1 MSVLVAAGGALD
13 YGVILRDLAVIL
25 LVAKVAAEIAERI
38 RIPAVIGE
46 ITAGILIGP
55 SLLGLVGS
63 TDAVKVLAEVGVVI
77 LLATVGMETDLDE
90 LRRVGRASM
99 MVAVVGV
106 VLPMTVGIGAGEVLG
121 ESTNA
126 SLFLGA
132 ALAAT
137 SVGITARVF
146 GDLHALASREARIV
160 LGAAVADDVLGLI
173 ILTVVTRVVE
183 NGSVDASGIA
193 GTVGL
198 ALGFLV
204 VAGAVGVLV
213 VPRVLRTIGAR
224 ANSSATIGVVAAALT
239 FGFSAAAS
247 GARLAPI
254 IGAFVAGTALGRS
267 EHHERI
273 ARDLNALGSVFIPV
287 FFLQI
292 GIDTEI
298 DRFARAHVLWVAL
311 VLTVVAV
318 GGKVAAG
325 WMAGRGTDRLLIGL
339 GMVPRGEV
347 GLIFATIGVNVG
359 VFDDDLYA
367 VVLLVVLATTLV
379 APPLL
384 RWRLGTA
391 PVPTVGESTAE
402 PEGGWLTV
410 DDDTVELAGVPAEAD
425 TLRVALTASLHT
437 ATREPGAALLA
448 WMDARRGAPLVFDGD
463 STERFLDLLA
473 SGGPGSWRFLEL
485 SGVIERAIP
494 EYAAVMAARVP
505 DSTEVNPTHG
515 AGLPVLEA
523 VRGRCVRSAEG
534 ADDLLLAAFLSDIDA
549 DPATASRVLG
559 RLALPPG
566 TTSSVA
572 ALVLS
577 ARLMSAA
584 AVTGTVADD
593 ERVMS
598 QIAEYL
604 GSPAAVERCRML
616 VEARTEF
623 ADWQYTALL
632 ELTAGVQQ
640 LLAHPELLEGRQGS
654 LEQLRR
660 NEAMEAA
667 SDGPVRERIE
677 HAAAS
682 FVLSRDV
689 ATIVRHAR
697 LVEPAPQ
704 PRRARVAVT
713 ETATRSV
720 WTVDIATRDTKGLL
734 ARIAGVLAER
744 GLEIVTADLA
754 TWPDG
759 AVLDTFTVRSDARP
773 SPEVL
778 VFDLERSLRA
788 GVPEPRR
795 LGGGRVLRLELDNNA
810 HPWHSVVTLTGPD
823 QPGLLRTVAAAMARA
838 NVSVHHARVSTVD
851 GGVSDRFEVS
861 DRHGRKISDHAL
873 SRIRAALG

>member
-1 MSVLVAAGGALD
+1 MSALVAAGGALD

-25 LVAKVAAEIAERI
+25 IVAKAAAELSERVH
-38 RIPAVIGE
+38 IPAVIGE

-55 SLLGLVGS
+55 SVLGLVGS
-63 TDAVKVLAEVGVVI
+63 TDAMKVLAEIGVVV

-90 LRRVGRASM
+90 LRRVGRASLL
-99 MVAVVGV
+99 VAIAGV
-106 VLPMTVGIGAGEVLG
+106 VVPMSVGIGAGRVLG

-160 LGAAVADDVLGLI
+160 LGAAVADDVFGLI

-183 NGSVDASGIA
+183 QGSVDPAGIA
-193 GTVGL
+193 STVGL

-204 VAGAVGVLV
+204 AAGAVGVV
-213 VPRVLRTIGAR
+213 AVPRLLRAVGVR
-224 ANSSATIGVVAAALT
+224 ANSAATVGVVSAAVT

-247 GARLAPI
+247 GAQLAPI
-254 IGAFVAGTALGRS
+254 IGAFVAGAALGRS

-273 ARDLNALGSVFIPV
+273 ARDLNALGNVFIPV

-298 DRFARAHVLWVAL
+298 GRFAERHVLAVAL

-318 GGKVAAG
+318 AGKVVAG
-325 WMAGRGTDRLLIGL
+325 FLAGSGNDRLLIGL

-347 GLIFATIGVNVG
+347 GLIFATIGVTVG
-359 VFDDDLYA
+359 VFDEELYA

-384 RWRLGTA
+384 RWRLGGAGAT
-391 PVPTVGESTAE
+391 VVGETTSE
-402 PEGGWLTV
+402 PPGGWLII
-410 DDDTVELAGVPAEAD
+410 DDGAVELRGVPGDND
-425 TLRVALTASLHT
+425 TLRVALGAAAAV
-437 ATREPGAALLA
+437 ATREAGPELLA
-448 WMDARRGAPLVFDGD
+448 WMDARRDVPLVFDRD
-463 STERFLDLLA
+463 STVRFVDLLA
-473 SGGPGSWRFLEL
+473 TGEPGAWRFLEL
-485 SGVIERAIP
+485 AGVIERAIP
-494 EYAAVMAARVP
+494 EYGAWMRATRP
-505 DSTEVNPTHG
+505 DATELNPSHD
-515 AGLPVLEA
+515 AGLAVLEA
-523 VRGRCVRSAEG
+523 VRARYVRSSEG
-534 ADDLLLAAFLSDIDA
+534 AEDLLLAAFLSDIDA
-549 DPATASRVLG
+549 DPATASRVLA
-559 RLALPPG
+559 RLDLPDGTAASVTAL
-566 TTSSVA
+566 
-572 ALVLS
+572 LLS

-593 ERVMS
+593 RRVMS

-604 GSPAAVERCRML
+604 GSPAAVERCRL
-616 VEARTEF
+616 LAEARTEL
-623 ADWQYTALL
+623 AEWQFTALL
-632 ELTAGVQQ
+632 ELSAGVQQ
-640 LLAHPELLEGRQGS
+640 MLAHPELLEGRQDS

-660 NEAMEAA
+660 SEAMATA
-667 SDGPVRERIE
+667 PDGPVRDRIE

-682 FVLSRDV
+682 FILSRDV
-689 ATIVRHAR
+689 TTIVRHAG

-713 ETATRSV
+713 PTAAPSV

-744 GLEIVTADLA
+744 GLEIVSADLS

-759 AVLDTFTVRSDARP
+759 AVLDTFTVHSEARP
-773 SPEVL
+773 SAEVI

-795 LGGGRVLRLELDNNA
+795 LGTGGAVRLELDNDA

-823 QPGLLRTVAAAMARA
+823 RPGLLRSVAAAMARA

-861 DRHGRKISDHAL
+861 DRLGRKISAQAL
-873 SRIRAALG
+873 ERIRSALA

>member
-1 MSVLVAAGGALD
+1 MSALVAAGGALD

-25 LVAKVAAEIAERI
+25 IVAKVAAEIAERI

-63 TDAVKVLAEVGVVI
+63 TDATKVLAEIGVVI

-90 LRRVGRASM
+90 LRRVGRASL
-99 MVAVVGV
+99 MVAVAGVVVPMSVGV
-106 VLPMTVGIGAGEVLG
+106 GAGKVLG

-160 LGAAVADDVLGLI
+160 LGAAVADDVFGLI

-183 NGSVDASGIA
+183 QGSVDPAGIA
-193 GTVGL
+193 STVGL

-204 VAGAVGVLV
+204 IAGAVGVLV
-213 VPRVLRTIGAR
+213 VPRVLRTVGAR
-224 ANSSATIGVVAAALT
+224 ANSGATVGVVSAAVT
-239 FGFSAAAS
+239 FGFAAAAS
-247 GARLAPI
+247 GAQLAPI
-254 IGAFVAGTALGRS
+254 IGAFVAGAALGRS
-267 EHHERI
+267 EHHERV
-273 ARDLNALGSVFIPV
+273 ARDLNALGNVLVPV

-298 DRFARAHVLWVAL
+298 GRFAERHVLSVAL
-311 VLTVVAV
+311 VLTVIAVA
-318 GGKVAAG
+318 GKVVAG
-325 WMAGRGTDRLLIGL
+325 FLAGSSSDRLLIGL

-347 GLIFATIGVNVG
+347 GLIFATIGIAVG
-359 VFDDDLYA
+359 VFDEELYA
-367 VVLLVVLATTLV
+367 VVLLVVLATTLI

-384 RWRLGTA
+384 RWRLGNA
-391 PVPTVGESTAE
+391 AVPSVGESTAE
-402 PEGGWLTV
+402 PEGGWLAV
-410 DDDTVELAGVPAEAD
+410 DDDTVELVGVPTESD
-425 TLRVALTASLHT
+425 TLRVALSASLH
-437 ATREPGAALLA
+437 AGTREPGAALLA
-448 WMDARRGAPLVFDGD
+448 WMDARRGTPLVFDGE
-463 STERFLDLLA
+463 STERFVDLLA
-473 SGGPGSWRFLEL
+473 SGSAGSWRFLEL
-485 SGVIERAIP
+485 SGIIQRAIP
-494 EYAAVMAARVP
+494 EYEAVMSARRP
-505 DSTEVNPTHG
+505 DSTEVNPVHD
-515 AGLPVLEA
+515 AGLPALEA
-523 VRGRCVRSAEG
+523 VRGRCVRSSEG
-534 ADDLLLAAFLSDIDA
+534 ADDLLLAAFLSDMDA

-559 RLALPPG
+559 RLVLPGG
-566 TTSSVA
+566 TAASVA
-572 ALVLS
+572 ALLLA

-593 ERVMS
+593 RRVMS

-604 GSPAAVERCRML
+604 GSPAAVERCRL
-616 VEARTEF
+616 LAEARTEF

-660 NEAMEAA
+660 SEAMEAA
-667 SDGPVRERIE
+667 TDVPVRERIE

-682 FVLSRDV
+682 FILSRDV

-697 LVEPAPQ
+697 LVEPTPQ
-704 PRRARVAVT
+704 PRRARVAVGDTGT
-713 ETATRSV
+713 EAM

-744 GLEIVTADLA
+744 GLEIVSADLA

-778 VFDLERSLRA
+778 AFDLERSLRA

-795 LGGGRVLRLELDNNA
+795 LGAGRVLRLELDNNA